1 MKVLSLC
8 DGMSCGQIALRQ
20 LMLLN
25 GFENLRVEKYYASEI
40 DKHAIDQTQYNFPD
54 TVQLGDIVFLRRA
67 VCFSER
73 TAQMFLASPWIN
85 EEKKAC
91 FRYLRYGIDWKSI
104 DLILG
109 GTPCQGFS
117 FAGKQLAFNDPRS
130 RLFFEFCHILKHI
143 QKLNPRVKF
152 LLENVNMAKKH
163 LRIIS
168 EYVGVFPVNI
178 NSALVS
184 AQNRNRWYW
193 TDIRT
198 RQEGFFGE
206 VYSDIPQPQ
215 DRGIMLRDILEP
227 SVDEKYY
234 LSEKSVQK
242 LFQHKERN
250 DAAGNGFGKTFH
262 DPDGKMSALKV
273 VEAGS
278 DDLVMIQL
286 PRGYNKGGLHEEKA
300 PTLSANSWERNNMII
315 QLNGSKESGGIQ
327 PYQQNRVYNPAG
339 KSPAL
344 IADMSCGTHAILEK
358 NGISVLGNIYD
369 NGHNSQAGR
378 VYGSNGK
385 ATALRGEA
393 GGVGSKTGLYL
404 SGSRIRRLTPTECA
418 RLQTVPE
425 NYKWACSETQ
435 QYRMLGNG
443 WTIGVIKHILSC
455 GKWKR

>member
-40 DKHAIDQTQYNFPD
+40 DKHAIAQTQYNFPD

-73 TAQMFLASPWIN
+73 TAQMFLSSPWIN
-85 EEKKAC
+85 EEKKAR

-206 VYSDIPQPQ
+206 VYSDIPQPE
-215 DRGIMLRDILEP
+215 DRGIMLRDILEAD
-227 SVDEKYY
+227 VDEKYY

-242 LFQHKERN
+242 LLQHKERN
-250 DAAGNGFGKTFH
+250 DAAVNGFGKTFH

-273 VEAGS
+273 KGDHA
-278 DDLVMIQL
+278 DDLVMVQL
-286 PRGYNKGGLHEEKA
+286 PRGKNKGGLHEEKA
-300 PTLSANSWERNNMII
+300 PTLSANAWEQNN
-315 QLNGSKESGGIQ
+315 L
-327 PYQQNRVYNPAG
+327 V
-339 KSPAL
+339 
-344 IADMSCGTHAILEK
+344 
-358 NGISVLGNIYD
+358 VLGNIYD

-378 VYGSNGK
+378 VYCSNGK

-393 GGVGSKTGLYL
+393 GGAGSKTGLYL

-418 RLQTVPE
+418 RLQNIPE

-443 WTIGVIKHILSC
+443 WSIEVIKHILSYE
-455 GKWKR
+455 KWEK